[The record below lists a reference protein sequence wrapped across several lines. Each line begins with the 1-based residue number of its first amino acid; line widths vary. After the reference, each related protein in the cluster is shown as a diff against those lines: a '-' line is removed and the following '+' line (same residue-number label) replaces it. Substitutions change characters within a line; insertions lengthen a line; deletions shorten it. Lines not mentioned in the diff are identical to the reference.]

1 MVCDEHRTCFM
12 TVANHPYQKYVP
24 WFLYFLDRA
33 YPDAKKLVLL
43 DGKMTD
49 KVQDMLAL
57 LDGNFEVRED
67 SFHEYEKTDA
77 NTIKCLRWLTWEP
90 EFEQYD
96 CMSIGDVDMAIYRE
110 VPSYM
115 DQHLAHCEQ
124 LGIPYSNFMRPPSAG
139 PRRMGGINVFKP
151 KKWFGAVNPVIAKYR
166 PMLRAGS
173 IRLPEQGFNE
183 QLLLKLIT
191 ESSLGEPP
199 ENLSETYWPA
209 LTTSNHHGT
218 HIRLAEI
225 GGITGLQGA
234 NGYRYHKTK
243 IIVATRTLLFKQLSD
258 LSPGIGRILQQIA
271 RAYKNF

>member
-1 MVCDEHRTCFM
+1 MSDESKMCFM
-12 TVANHPYQKYVP
+12 TVANRPYQKYVP
-24 WFLYFLDRA
+24 WFLYFLGRA

-49 KVQDMLAL
+49 KIRDMLAL

-67 SFHEYEKTDA
+67 SFYEYEITDA

-96 CMSIGDVDMAIYRE
+96 CMSIGDVDMAIYKE
-110 VPSYM
+110 TPSYM

-124 LGIPYSNFMRPPSAG
+124 LGIPYSNFMRPPGDG
-139 PRRMGGINVFKP
+139 PRRLGGINVFKP
-151 KKWFGAVNPVIAKYR
+151 KEWFDAMNPVIAKYR

-173 IRLPEQGFNE
+173 IHLPRQGFNE

-199 ENLSETYWPA
+199 GNLSATYWPS

-218 HIRLAEI
+218 HIRLAEM
-225 GGITGLQGA
+225 GGIEGLQGA
-234 NGYRYHKTK
+234 NGYLYHRPQ
-243 IIVATRTLLFKQLSD
+243 IIAATRTPLFKQLSG
-258 LSPGIGRILQQIA
+258 LSPVDGWILQQIA

>member
-1 MVCDEHRTCFM
+1 MSDESKMCFM

-24 WFLYFLDRA
+24 WFLYFLGRA

-49 KVQDMLAL
+49 KVRDMLAL

-67 SFHEYEKTDA
+67 SFYEYEKTDA

-96 CMSIGDVDMAIYRE
+96 CMSIGDVDMAIYKE
-110 VPSYM
+110 TPPYM

-151 KKWFGAVNPVIAKYR
+151 KEWFAAVSPLITKYR
-166 PMLRAGS
+166 LMLHANL

-218 HIRLAEI
+218 HIRLAEM
-225 GGITGLQGA
+225 GGIEGLKGA
-234 NGYRYHKTK
+234 NGYLYHRPQ
-243 IIVATRTLLFKQLSD
+243 IIAATRTPLFKQLSD
-258 LSPGIGRILQQIA
+258 LSPVDGWILQQIA